1 MTIVS
6 FMIGTKI
13 ISPNF
18 EGVFS
23 GMSDGSLWADDW
35 LAELVP
41 AESEFVP
48 VESIPE
54 DKLCVLELSASS
66 LNSETLLLHEI
77 KIRAIHAIRDTVFA
91 I

>member
-23 GMSDGSLWADDW
+23 EMSDGSLWADDW

-41 AESEFVP
+41 
-48 VESIPE
+48 VESISE